1 MFHRAR
7 LALVLFIAIQALANA
22 SPVNVTTWRYDNTR
36 AGENTNETVLTPANV
51 RSETFGKVLSYGV
64 DGYVY
69 AQPLY
74 VSALNIGGKVHNV
87 LFVATE
93 HDSVYAFD
101 ADQNQQLWKA
111 SLLDTA
117 HGAVTGATTVPSP
130 NVGTNDIVPEIG
142 ITATPVID
150 MATKTLYVVSKT
162 LEKGAYVHRLHALNI
177 LTGNEMSG
185 SPVVIKGSVPGKGSG
200 SVNGVVAFN
209 PEWELNRTGLLL
221 FDDHVYVTF
230 GAHGDNGP
238 YHGWIFSFDTSPLKQ
253 TALFNSSPNGRGN
266 GIWHSG
272 AALAADTVN
281 GVPRLFFVTGNFFS
295 TGTGSPNPTYP
306 YTGSQNYSNALVRMD
321 VANGELQI
329 SDEWTPFNQEQLS
342 DSDEDQTSGGI
353 LLLPDQ
359 PGRTVHELIQVGK
372 NGRIE
377 VLNRDDLGGFNTSY
391 NNVAQEIN
399 GQIKGLWSTPAYWDG
414 NVYFWGNG
422 DTLKQFSLK
431 NGELSNSP
439 TAKAAVLSTFPG
451 ASPVISSNGTTN
463 GILWAV
469 RTDGYRTNAPA
480 ILYAYDAQNV
490 GAAPYYESTENAA
503 RDSAGKAVKFVVP
516 VITNGKVYVGAQKEV
531 DVYGLLASSEPIVP
545 APTLKPVPGNYAA
558 AQSITLSD
566 GQAGAAIYY
575 TTDGTP
581 PSVKSPRYT
590 EPISVKATTTI
601 QAIAVESG
609 YNNSG
614 VTGGTYTI
622 GTPPAINFS
631 NGFASAKG
639 LTLNGSAVNT
649 DDSRL
654 QLTTGKQHQ
663 AGSVF
668 WSSRVNVQAFVTDFT
683 FQLSGTAPLADGITF
698 TIQADSANAL
708 GPGGGG
714 LGYGP
719 STPTVKTGG
728 IRDSV
733 AVKFDL
739 YSNAGEGTDS
749 TGLYVN
755 GASPTTPSI
764 DLTSSHVVLGS
775 GDTLS
780 AHMTYDGK
788 SLSLTIK
795 DPVNGGSYTGKFT
808 IDIPTTIGATTAYV
822 GFTGGTGGDFA
833 SQKILTWTL
842 TSQP

>member
-1 MFHRAR
+1 MFHRAT
-7 LALVLFIAIQALANA
+7 LALVLFGLIPALASA

-36 AGENTNETVLTPANV
+36 AGENVNETVLTPANV
-51 RSETFGKVLSYGV
+51 RGATFGKVFSYAV

-87 LFVATE
+87 VFVATE

-117 HGAVTGATTVPSP
+117 HGATTGATTIPSD
-130 NVGTNDIVPEIG
+130 NLGTNDIVPEIG
-142 ITATPVID
+142 ITGTPVID
-150 MATKTLYVVSKT
+150 TSTKTLYVVSQT
-162 LEKGAYVHRLHALNI
+162 LEKGAYVIRLHALNI

-185 SPVVIKGSVPGKGSG
+185 SPVAINGSVPGKGVG

-209 PEWELNRTGLLL
+209 PQWQLNRTGLLL
-221 FDDHVYVTF
+221 FDGNVYVAF

-238 YHGWIFSFDTSPLKQ
+238 YHGWLFSFDTGPLRQ
-253 TALFNSSPNGRGN
+253 IALFNTSPNGRGN

-272 AALAADTVN
+272 AALAADMVN

-306 YTGSQNYSNALVRMD
+306 YTGSQNYSNAIVRMD
-321 VANGELQI
+321 ITNGALQV

-353 LLLPDQ
+353 LVLPDQ
-359 PGRTVHELIQVGK
+359 AGGTVHELIQVGK

-391 NNVAQEIN
+391 NNIAQEIN
-399 GQIKGLWSTPAYWDG
+399 GQIKGLWSTPAYWNG

-422 DTLKQFSLK
+422 DTLKQFSLR
-431 NGELSNSP
+431 NGDLSKAP
-439 TAKAAVLSTFPG
+439 TAKATVVSAFPG

-469 RTDGYRTNAPA
+469 RSDGYRTNVPA
-480 ILYAYDAQNV
+480 ILYAYNPLNV
-490 GAAPYYESTENAA
+490 GAGPYYASTDNAV
-503 RDSAGKAVKFVVP
+503 RDSAGRAVKFVVP
-516 VITNGKVYVGAQKEV
+516 MITNGKVYVGAQKEV
-531 DVYGLLASSEPIVP
+531 DVYGLLPPPEPTVP
-545 APTLKPVPGNYAA
+545 VPTLKPVPGTYAT
-558 AQSITLSD
+558 AQSITISD
-566 GQAGAAIYY
+566 TQAGAAIYY

-581 PSVKSPRYT
+581 PSAKSLRYAQPIAVK
-590 EPISVKATTTI
+590 TTSTI
-601 QAIAVESG
+601 QAIAVASG
-609 YNNSG
+609 YNNSA
-614 VTGGTYTI
+614 VAGGTYTI
-622 GTPPAINFS
+622 GTPPTINFS

-639 LTLNGSAVNT
+639 LALNGSAVNS

-654 QLTTGKQHQ
+654 QLTTGKQNQ

-668 WSSRVNVQAFVTDFT
+668 WTSRVNVQAFVTDFT
-683 FQLSGTAPLADGITF
+683 FQLSGTAPIADGITF
-698 TIQADSANAL
+698 TLQGVSANAL
-708 GPGGGG
+708 GTNGGS

-719 STPTVKTGG
+719 ISSKVTTGA
-728 IRDSV
+728 ILASV

-755 GASPTTPSI
+755 GASPTVPSI

-775 GDTLS
+775 GDVLS
-780 AHMTYDGK
+780 AHMAYDGK
-788 SLSLTIK
+788 ILTLTIK
-795 DPVNGGSYTGKFT
+795 DPVNGATYTGTFT
-808 IDIPTTIGATTAYV
+808 IDIPKTIGATTAYV
-822 GFTGGTGGDFA
+822 GFTGGTGGKFA
-833 SQKILTWTL
+833 SQKILTWTF

>member
-1 MFHRAR
+1 MFHRAM
-7 LALVLFIAIQALANA
+7 LASVLFSLVCSLASG

-36 AGENTNETVLTPANV
+36 AGENSNETVLTPANV
-51 RSETFGKVLSYGV
+51 RSATFGKVFSYGV

-87 LFVATE
+87 VFVATE

-101 ADQNQQLWKA
+101 ADQNLQLWKA
-111 SLLDTA
+111 SLLDAA
-117 HGAVTGATTVPSP
+117 HGATTGATTIPSA
-130 NVGTNDIVPEIG
+130 NLGTNDIVPEIG
-142 ITATPVID
+142 ITGTPVID
-150 MATKTLYVVSKT
+150 TSTKTLYVVSQT
-162 LEKGAYVHRLHALNI
+162 LEKGTYVTRLHALNI

-185 SPVVIKGSVPGKGSG
+185 SPVAINGSVPGKGVG

-221 FDDHVYVTF
+221 FDGNVYVAF

-238 YHGWIFSFDTSPLKQ
+238 YHGWLFSFDTSPLRQ
-253 TALFNSSPNGRGN
+253 IARFNTSPNGRGN

-272 AALAADTVN
+272 AALAADMVN

-306 YTGSQNYSNALVRMD
+306 YTGSQNYSNAIVRMD
-321 VANGELQI
+321 ITNGALQV

-359 PGRTVHELIQVGK
+359 AGGTVHELIQVGK

-391 NNVAQEIN
+391 NNIAQEIT
-399 GQIKGLWSTPAYWDG
+399 GQIKGLWSTPAYWNG

-422 DTLKQFSLK
+422 DTLKQFSLR
-431 NGELSNSP
+431 NGDLSKAP
-439 TAKAAVLSTFPG
+439 TAKASVVSAFPG

-469 RTDGYRTNAPA
+469 RSDGYRTNAPA
-480 ILYAYDAQNV
+480 ILYAYNPLNV
-490 GAAPYYESTENAA
+490 GAGPYYTSTDNSA
-503 RDSAGKAVKFVVP
+503 RDSAGRAVKFVVP
-516 VITNGKVYVGAQKEV
+516 MITNGKVYVGAQKEV
-531 DVYGLLASSEPIVP
+531 DVYGLLPPPAPTVP
-545 APTLKPVPGNYAA
+545 VPTLKPVPGTYAT
-558 AQSITLSD
+558 AQSITISD
-566 GQAGAAIYY
+566 TQGGAAIYY

-581 PSVKSPRYT
+581 PSAKSLRYT
-590 EPISVKATTTI
+590 QPIAVKATSTI

-614 VTGGTYTI
+614 VAGGTYII
-622 GTPPAINFS
+622 GTPPTINFS

-654 QLTTGKQHQ
+654 QLTTGQQSQ

-668 WSSRVNVQAFVTDFT
+668 WASRVNVQAFVTDFT
-683 FQLSGTAPLADGITF
+683 FQLSGTAPIADGITF
-698 TIQADSANAL
+698 TVQGVSANAL
-708 GPGGGG
+708 GNNGGS

-719 STPTVKTGG
+719 ISPKVATGA
-728 IRDSV
+728 ILESV

-755 GASPTTPSI
+755 GASPTVPSI

-775 GDTLS
+775 GDVLS
-780 AHMTYDGK
+780 AHMAYDGK
-788 SLSLTIK
+788 VLTLTIK
-795 DPVNGGSYTGKFT
+795 DPVNGASYTGTFT
-808 IDIPTTIGATTAYV
+808 IDIPKTIGAATAYV
-822 GFTGGTGGDFA
+822 GFTGGTGGKFA
-833 SQKILTWTL
+833 SQKILTWTF

>member
-1 MFHRAR
+1 MFHRAS
-7 LALVLFIAIQALANA
+7 LALMLFITMHALASA

-36 AGENTNETVLTPANV
+36 AGENTSETVLTHANV
-51 RSETFGKVLSYGV
+51 RSETFGKVFSYGV

-101 ADQNQQLWKA
+101 ADQNLQLWKA
-111 SLLDTA
+111 SLLDAA
-117 HGAVTGATTVPSP
+117 HGAVAGATTVPSP

-150 MATKTLYVVSKT
+150 TASKTLYVVSKT
-162 LEKGAYVHRLHALNI
+162 LEKGAYLHRLHALNI

-200 SVNGVVAFN
+200 SANGVVAFN

-221 FDDHVYVTF
+221 FDEHIYVAF

-238 YHGWIFSFDTSPLKQ
+238 YHGWLFSFDAASLKQ
-253 TALFNSSPNGRGN
+253 IALFNSSPNGRGD

-295 TGTGSPNPTYP
+295 TNTGGPNPAYP
-306 YTGSQNYSNALVRMD
+306 YTGAQNYSNALVRMD
-321 VANGELQI
+321 IANGALQI

-391 NNVAQEIN
+391 NNISQEIN

-431 NGELSNSP
+431 NGELSTAP
-439 TAKAAVLSTFPG
+439 TAKAGVVSTFPG
-451 ASPVISSNGTTN
+451 ASPVISSNGTNN

-480 ILYAYDAQNV
+480 ILYAYNAQNV
-490 GAAPYYESTENAA
+490 GAAPFYESTENAA

-531 DVYGLLASSEPIVP
+531 DVYGLLASSEPTV
-545 APTLKPVPGNYAA
+545 ATPTLKPVPANYAT
-558 AQSITLSD
+558 AQSVTISD

-581 PSVKSPRYT
+581 PSTRSVRYT
-590 EPISVKATTTI
+590 EPIAVKATTTI

-609 YNNSG
+609 FNNSG
-614 VTGGTYTI
+614 VAGGTYTI
-622 GTPPAINFS
+622 GTPPTINFS

-654 QLTTGKQHQ
+654 QLTTGKANQ
-663 AGSVF
+663 AGSTF
-668 WSSRVNVQAFVTDFT
+668 WSTRVNVEAFTTDFT
-683 FQLSGTAPLADGITF
+683 FQLSGTAPIADGITF
-698 TIQADSANAL
+698 TIQGQSANAL
-708 GPGGGG
+708 GPDGGG

-719 STPTVKTGG
+719 STAGTTGG
-728 IRDSV
+728 IRNSV

-780 AHMTYDGK
+780 GHVTYDGK
-788 SLSLTIK
+788 TLTLTIK

-808 IDIPTTIGATTAYV
+808 IDIPKTVGATTAYV
-822 GFTGGTGGDFA
+822 GFTGGTGGKFA
-833 SQKILTWTL
+833 SQKILTWTF

>member
-1 MFHRAR
+1 MFHRAT
-7 LALVLFIAIQALANA
+7 LALLLFIAIPALTSA

-36 AGENTNETVLTPANV
+36 AGENIKETVLTPATV
-51 RSETFGKVLSYGV
+51 RSATFGKVFSYGV

-74 VSALNIGGKVHNV
+74 VSALSIGGKVHNV

-111 SLLDTA
+111 SLLDSA
-117 HGAVTGATTVPSP
+117 HGAMSGATTVPSA
-130 NVGTNDIVPEIG
+130 NLGTNDIVPEIG
-142 ITATPVID
+142 ITGTPVID
-150 MATKTLYVVSKT
+150 TSTKTLYVVSQT
-162 LEKGAYVHRLHALNI
+162 LEKGAYVNRLHALNV
-177 LTGNEMSG
+177 LTGNEVSG
-185 SPVVIKGSVPGKGSG
+185 SPVVINGSVPGKGTG

-221 FDDHVYVTF
+221 FEGHVYVAF

-238 YHGWIFSFDTSPLKQ
+238 YHGWLFSFETSPLRQ
-253 TALFNSSPNGRGN
+253 TALFNTSPNGKGN

-272 AALAADTVN
+272 AAPAADSVN

-306 YTGSQNYSNALVRMD
+306 YTGRQNYSNAVVRMD
-321 VANGELQI
+321 ITNGALQV

-377 VLNRDDLGGFNTSY
+377 VLDRDDLGGFNTTY

-399 GQIKGLWSTPAYWDG
+399 GQIKGLWSTPAYWNG

-422 DTLKQFSLK
+422 DILKQFSLS
-431 NGELSNSP
+431 NGELSKSP
-439 TAKAAVLSTFPG
+439 IARATVVSAFPG

-469 RTDGYRTNAPA
+469 RSDGYRTNAPA
-480 ILYAYDAQNV
+480 ILYAYNAQNV
-490 GAAPYYESTENAA
+490 GAAPYYVSTENAA
-503 RDSAGKAVKFVVP
+503 RDSAGRAVKFVVP

-531 DVYGLLASSEPIVP
+531 DVYGLLASTEPTVP
-545 APTLKPVPGNYAA
+545 VPTLKPLPGTYAS
-558 AQSITLSD
+558 AQSVTISD
-566 GQAGAAIYY
+566 AQAGAAIYY
-575 TTDGTP
+575 TADGTP
-581 PSVKSPRYT
+581 PSAKSLRYT
-590 EPISVKATTTI
+590 QPIAVAATSTI

-614 VTGGTYTI
+614 VAGGTYTI
-622 GTPPAINFS
+622 GTPPTINFS

-654 QLTTGKQHQ
+654 QLTTGKPNQ

-668 WSSRVNVQAFVTDFT
+668 WTSRVNIQTFVTDFT
-683 FQLSGTAPLADGITF
+683 FQLSGTAPIADGITL
-698 TIQADSANAL
+698 TIQGESANAL
-708 GPGGGG
+708 GSNGGS

-719 STPTVKTGG
+719 SSPTVTTGA

-780 AHMTYDGK
+780 AHMTYDGN
-788 SLSLTIK
+788 SLTLTIK
-795 DPVNGGSYTGKFT
+795 DPVNGGTYTGKFA
-808 IDIPTTIGATTAYV
+808 IDIPKTIGATTAYV
-822 GFTGGTGGDFA
+822 GFTGGTGGKFA